1 MIRTLVL
8 IVAAALL
15 AACAA
20 PLPPVTWLRLPV
32 LPGSMAATATTASP
46 MAASPMAASPM
57 AASPSAAPPPHPI
70 VWQLMSPV
78 GMPGHLDHD
87 ALLLPREGG
96 GVLQAQPALRWAEPL
111 RDVVP
116 RLLRLDLAR
125 SLGADVWSGPLPP
138 GVRPTHQLRVELL
151 ALDVLPGRR
160 GVTLHARFSVADAF
174 GRHPP
179 RAGQAVFDVTSADTT
194 PAALV
199 DAHREALA
207 RLAARIAAF
216 AGGA

>member
-8 IVAAALL
+8 IAAAALL

-46 MAASPMAASPM
+46 MAASPSV
-57 AASPSAAPPPHPI
+57 APPPHPI

-216 AGGA
+216 AGGG